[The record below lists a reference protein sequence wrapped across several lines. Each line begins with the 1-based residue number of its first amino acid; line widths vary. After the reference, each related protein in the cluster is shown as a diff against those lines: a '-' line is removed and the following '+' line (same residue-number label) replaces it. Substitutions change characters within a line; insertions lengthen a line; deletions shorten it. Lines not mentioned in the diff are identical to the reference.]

1 MIYES
6 VRNAYGEKL
15 IELGKKNKDI
25 VVLDADLAKS
35 TQTIR
40 FGKEFS
46 DRFIDSGLSEQDMIS
61 TAAGIALTG
70 KIVFAST
77 FCVFLTGRAYD
88 QIRQSVCYNKANVK
102 LVGSHSGL
110 GVGEDGAT
118 HQILEDI
125 ALMRALPNMRI
136 IVPADAT
143 ETSQV
148 IEYVANEYGSFFVRL
163 TRSKQPKIYDE
174 NYKFE
179 FGKASVLRDGDD
191 IAIFAI
197 GAMVGRSVDA
207 AEELNSRGIRAAVIN
222 ASSLKPFDENTLLDY
237 AKKVKGIIT
246 VEDHSIY
253 GGLGSTVSEILSQN
267 HPVKMKIIGVNDKF
281 GRSGSPEVL
290 YDYFGLNVKRI
301 VEEGLKLVESD

>member
-15 IELGKKNKDI
+15 IELGKKNKNI

-136 IVPADAT
+136 IVPADAN

-148 IEYVANEYGSFFVRL
+148 IEYVAEEKGAFFVRL

-174 NYKFE
+174 DYNFE
-179 FGKASVLRDGDD
+179 FGKASVLREGNDL
-191 IAIFAI
+191 AIFAI
-197 GAMVGRSVDA
+197 GAMVSKAMEASD
-207 AEELNSRGIRAAVIN
+207 ELRKKGINAAVIN
-222 ASSLKPFDENTLLDY
+222 ASSIKPFDKATLLSF
-237 AKKVKGIIT
+237 AKRVKGIIT
-246 VEDHSIY
+246 VEDHSIF
-253 GGLGSTVSEILSQN
+253 GGLGSVVSEILSQN
-267 HPVKMKIIGVNDKF
+267 HPLKMKIIGVEDKF
-281 GRSGSPEVL
+281 GRSGSPEEL

-301 VEEGLKLVESD
+301 VDESIKLIKSD

>member
-15 IELGKKNKDI
+15 IELGKKDKNI

-70 KIVFAST
+70 KTVFAST

-88 QIRQSVCYNKANVK
+88 QIRQSVCYNRANVK

-148 IEYVANEYGSFFVRL
+148 IEYVAKEEGAFFVRL
-163 TRSKQPKIYDE
+163 TRSKQPKIYDKDY
-174 NYKFE
+174 NFE
-179 FGKASVLRDGDD
+179 FGKASVIKEGNDL
-191 IAIFAI
+191 AIFAI
-197 GAMVGRSVDA
+197 GAMVGKAMEASD
-207 AEELNSRGIRAAVIN
+207 ELRKSGINAAVIN
-222 ASSLKPFDENTLLDY
+222 ASSIKPFDKETLLSF
-237 AKKVKGIIT
+237 AKRVKGIIT

-267 HPVKMKIIGVNDKF
+267 HPVKMKIIGVEDKF
-281 GRSGSPEVL
+281 GRSGSPEEL

-301 VEEGLKLVESD
+301 VDESIKLIKK

>member
-70 KIVFAST
+70 KTVFAST

-88 QIRQSVCYNKANVK
+88 QVRQSVCYNRANVK

-148 IEYVANEYGSFFVRL
+148 IEYIAKEKGAFFVRL
-163 TRSKQPKIYDE
+163 TRSKQPKIYDK
-174 NYKFE
+174 NYSFE
-179 FGKASVLRDGDD
+179 FGKASVLREGNDL
-191 IAIFAI
+191 AIFAI
-197 GAMVGRSVDA
+197 GAMVHKAVEASD
-207 AEELNSRGIRAAVIN
+207 ELKKNGINAAVIN
-222 ASSLKPFDENTLLDY
+222 ASSLKPFDKETLLNF
-237 AKKVKGIIT
+237 AKGVKGIIT

-267 HPVKMKIIGVNDKF
+267 HPVKMKIIGVEDKF
-281 GRSGSPEVL
+281 GRSGSPEEL

-301 VEEGLKLVESD
+301 VNESIKLIKSD